1 MDFFHNSLSPS
12 RFHFQRT
19 IYGIFLAV
27 VSLFLFLNPCFG
39 QEIGTYKTRASGD
52 FNQPS
57 TWEVWDG
64 SNWTNANRLPGA
76 STDIYV
82 DRAHTL
88 RLTAPEAVKNLFLFS
103 GAGAGQKLNLNGFNL
118 DVYGVLAGFSGTVP
132 GLPRGAWNSQ
142 NWIGNSP
149 SSTLTFK
156 GQSRVIVE
164 KTSWSA
170 QTTQSRFGVIFDP
183 DSDQELTLLA
193 PFKALFFRIRSGIL
207 NQKSDATISALP
219 CFTLSFNTES
229 AQYGSGA
236 FGTVTVEAGATYRSE
251 CNAHL
256 INRNASGNNPALLFD
271 LQRDATLLLLGQA
284 PRIEAAT
291 CTLEGTVIFNPR
303 QGLGTFLSSSFPFSS
318 KPIQLRHLTLKGEQD
333 LMLPPQLILQG
344 NMVQEGQGQFQL
356 ASTHL
361 RLSGDENQELRSS
374 STLLLESMSLAK
386 SNGVVTI
393 NSDLRLKKDLT
404 MEDGS
409 IDFQGFNL
417 SLNTSKIGAY
427 NYQGGSWK
435 RLGHLNYFGLPATL
449 TADSSTFPFEDLAN
463 GGQRWIQLL
472 GSPPA
477 AGELRIEFVEEKG
490 ANHDANF
497 QDVDGTTILYQLNS
511 HFKISVDPML
521 GEGELELRMAADSL
535 LIEQLEDLRLVK
547 QGQPGPGIPLQGAA
561 ENFPWA
567 RRRIKWADLPGH
579 EWTIGS
585 FREATVLPLRTNV
598 NPRPKEPSPIQ
609 NTDVNPRPDGKF
621 KGLPLN
627 ILNCLPRDFRR
638 FP

>member
-1 MDFFHNSLSPS
+1 MDIFYNSLSPS
-12 RFHFQRT
+12 GLHFQRT
-19 IYGIFLAV
+19 IYSIFLAV

-52 FNQPS
+52 FNQTS

-64 SNWTNANRLPGA
+64 SNWTNATQLPGA
-76 STDIYV
+76 NNDIYV
-82 DRAHTL
+82 DRPHTL
-88 RLTAPEAVKNLFLFS
+88 RLTAPEAIKNLFLFS
-103 GAGAGQKLNLNGFNL
+103 GSGAGQKLNLNGFNL

-132 GLPRGAWNSQ
+132 GIPRGAWNSQ

-164 KTSWSA
+164 KASWSA

-183 DSDQELTLLA
+183 GPDQELILLA
-193 PFKALFFRIRSGIL
+193 PFKALFFRIRSGTL
-207 NQKSDATISALP
+207 SQKNDTTISSSP
-219 CFTLSFNTES
+219 CFTLSFNTET
-229 AQYGSGA
+229 AQYGSGP
-236 FGTVTVEAGATYRSE
+236 FGTVTVAAGATYRSE

-271 LQRDATLLLLGQA
+271 LQPDATLLLLGQT

-291 CTLEGTVIFNPR
+291 CILEGTVIFNPR
-303 QGLGTFLSSSFPFSS
+303 QGPGTFLSSSFPLSS
-318 KPIQLRHLTLKGEQD
+318 KPIQLRHLTLQGEED
-333 LMLPPQLILQG
+333 LMLPPQLNCQG

-361 RLSGDENQELRSS
+361 QLSGAENQELRSS
-374 STLLLESMSLAK
+374 TLLLESLTLAK
-386 SNGVVTI
+386 SSGTVTLG
-393 NSDLRLKKDLT
+393 SDLSLIKNLR
-404 MEDGS
+404 MENGS

-417 SLNTSKIGAY
+417 SLNTSKTGVY
-427 NYQGGSWK
+427 NYQRGSWK
-435 RLGHLNYFGLPATL
+435 RLGHLTYFGLPPSL
-449 TADSSTFPFEDLAN
+449 TASSSTFPFEDLKN
-463 GGQRWIQLL
+463 GGQRWLQFL

-477 AGELRIEFVEEKG
+477 AGELRIEFVEDKG

-497 QDVDGTTILYQLNS
+497 QDVDGTTILYQLNGY
-511 HFKISVDPML
+511 FKISVDPVL
-521 GEGELELRMAADSL
+521 SEGELELRMAADSL
-535 LIEQLEDLRLVK
+535 LIDKVEDLRLVK
-547 QGQPGPGIPLQGAA
+547 RGQAGPGTLLHGVT

-567 RRRIKWADLPGH
+567 RRIINWADFPGH

-585 FREATVLPLRTNV
+585 YREATVLPLRTNITP
-598 NPRPKEPSPIQ
+598 NPRESSPFQ
-609 NTDVNPRPDGKF
+609 NTDGIPRRYGKF
-621 KGLPLN
+621 KSLPLN
-627 ILNCLPRDFRR
+627 ILNCLPKDFRR

>member
-1 MDFFHNSLSPS
+1 MDIFYNSLFPS
-12 RFHFQRT
+12 GLHFQRT
-19 IYGIFLAV
+19 IYSIFLAV
-27 VSLFLFLNPCFG
+27 VSLILFLNPCFG
-39 QEIGTYKTRASGD
+39 QEIGAYKTRASGD
-52 FNQPS
+52 FNQTS
-57 TWEVWDG
+57 TWDVWDG

-76 STDIYV
+76 TTDIYV

-183 DSDQELTLLA
+183 GPDQELTLLA
-193 PFKALFFRIRSGIL
+193 PFKALFFRIRSGAL
-207 NQKSDATISALP
+207 SQKNDTTISALP

-229 AQYGSGA
+229 AQYGSGP

-271 LQRDATLLLLGQA
+271 LQRDATLLLLGQT

-291 CTLEGTVIFNPR
+291 CILEGTLIFNPR
-303 QGLGTFLSSSFPFSS
+303 QGPGTFLSSSFPLSS

-333 LMLPPQLILQG
+333 LMLPTQLILRG
-344 NMVQEGQGQFQL
+344 NMVKEGQGQFQL

-361 RLSGDENQELRSS
+361 QLSGAENQELRSRN
-374 STLLLESMSLAK
+374 LLLESLSLTK
-386 SNGVVTI
+386 SSGVVTVH
-393 NSDLRLKKDLT
+393 SDLSLIKNLT

-417 SLNTSKIGAY
+417 TLNTSQTGAY
-427 NYQGGSWK
+427 NYQGGGWK
-435 RLGHLNYFGLPATL
+435 RLGHLTYFGLPATL
-449 TADSSTFPFEDLAN
+449 TASSSTFPFEDLAN

-490 ANHDANF
+490 ANHDVNF

-511 HFKISVDPML
+511 HFKISVGPVL
-521 GEGELELRMAADSL
+521 AEVELELRMAADSL

-547 QGQPGPGIPLQGAA
+547 RGRSGPGIPLQGVA

-585 FREATVLPLRTNV
+585 FREATVLPLRINV
-598 NPRPKEPSPIQ
+598 NPRPREPSPIQ
-609 NTDVNPRPDGKF
+609 NTDVNPKQYWKF
-621 KGLPLN
+621 KGLPIN

>member
-1 MDFFHNSLSPS
+1 MGFFYNSLSPS
-12 RFHFQRT
+12 GIHFQRT
-19 IYGIFLAV
+19 IYSIFLAV
-27 VSLFLFLNPCFG
+27 VYLLLFLNPCFG

-52 FNQPS
+52 FNQAS

-64 SNWTNANRLPGA
+64 SNWIDATQLPGA
-76 STDIYV
+76 ATDIYI

-103 GAGAGQKLNLNGFNL
+103 GTGAGQKLNLNGFNL

-142 NWIGNSP
+142 NWIGNSL

-164 KTSWSA
+164 KASWSA

-183 DSDQELTLLA
+183 GPNQELTLLA
-193 PFKALFFRIRSGIL
+193 PFKALYFRIQSGTL
-207 NQKSDATISALP
+207 NQKNDATVSSLP
-219 CFTLSFNTES
+219 CFTLSFNTET
-229 AQYGSGA
+229 AQYGSGP

-251 CNAHL
+251 CNEHL

-271 LQRDATLLLLGQA
+271 LQPDATLLLLGQA

-291 CTLEGTVIFNPR
+291 CILEGTLIFNPR
-303 QGLGTFLSSSFPFSS
+303 QGLGTFLSSSFPLSS
-318 KPIQLRHLTLKGEQD
+318 KPIQIRHLTLQGEEN
-333 LMLPPQLILQG
+333 LMLPTQLILQG
-344 NMVQEGQGQFQL
+344 NMVQEGKGQFQL

-361 RLSGDENQELRSS
+361 QLSGDENQELRSS
-374 STLLLESMSLAK
+374 NLLLESLSLAK
-386 SNGVVTI
+386 TSGLVTLH
-393 NSDLRLKKDLT
+393 SDLSLKKNLR
-404 MEDGS
+404 MEEGS

-417 SLNTSKIGAY
+417 TLNTSKTGSY

-435 RLGHLNYFGLPATL
+435 RLGHLTYFGLPNTL
-449 TADSSTFPFEDLAN
+449 TASSSTFPFEDLAN
-463 GGQRWIQLL
+463 GGQRWLQLL
-472 GSPPA
+472 GTPPA

-497 QDVDGTTILYQLNS
+497 QDVGGTTILYQLNS
-511 HFKISVDPML
+511 HFKISVDPVI
-521 GEGELELRMAADSL
+521 GDAELELRIAADSL
-535 LIEQLEDLRLVK
+535 LIDQLEDLRLVK
-547 QGQPGPGIPLQGAA
+547 QGQPGPGIPLQGVA
-561 ENFPWA
+561 ENFTWA

-598 NPRPKEPSPIQ
+598 NPLPREPSPIQ
-609 NTDVNPRPDGKF
+609 NPDVNPRPDGKF
-621 KGLPLN
+621 KSLPLN

>member
-1 MDFFHNSLSPS
+1 MDIFYSHPS
-12 RFHFQRT
+12 QSRVHFQGT
-19 IYGIFLAV
+19 IYRIFLAV
-27 VSLFLFLNPCFG
+27 VSLLLFLTPCYG
-39 QEIGTYKTRASGD
+39 QEIGAYKTQTSGD
-52 FNQPS
+52 FNQTS

-64 SNWTNANRLPGA
+64 SNWNDANQLPGA
-76 STDIYV
+76 TADIYV

-103 GAGAGQKLNLNGFNL
+103 GAGAGQKLNLNGFNM
-118 DVYGVLAGFSGTVP
+118 DVYGVLAGFTGTVP

-164 KTSWSA
+164 KASWSA

-183 DSDQELTLLA
+183 GPDQELTLLA
-193 PFKALFFRIRSGIL
+193 PFKALFFRIRSGTL
-207 NQKSDATISALP
+207 NQKNDATISALP

-229 AQYGSGA
+229 AQYGSGP

-291 CTLEGTVIFNPR
+291 CILEGTLIFNPR
-303 QGLGTFLSSSFPFSS
+303 QGPGTFLTSSFPLSS
-318 KPIQLRHLTLKGEQD
+318 KPIQLRHLTLQGEED

-361 RLSGDENQELRSS
+361 RLSGTENQELRTSS
-374 STLLLESMSLAK
+374 LLLESLTLAK
-386 SNGVVTI
+386 SSGTVTLG
-393 NSDLRLKKDLT
+393 SDLSLLKDLT
-404 MEDGS
+404 MVKGS

-417 SLNTSKIGAY
+417 TLNISSTGTY

-435 RLGHLNYFGLPATL
+435 RLGHLTYFGLPATL
-449 TADSSTFPFEDLAN
+449 STSSATFPFEDLAN
-463 GGQRWIQLL
+463 GGHRWLQLL
-472 GSPPA
+472 GPRPA
-477 AGELRIEFVEEKG
+477 GGKLSVDFVEEAG

-497 QDVDGTTILYQLNS
+497 LDVDGITILFQLNS
-511 HFKISVDPML
+511 HFKISVDPVL
-521 GEGELELRMAADSL
+521 GQEDLELRITADSL
-535 LIEQLEDLRLVK
+535 LIDQVEDLKLVNK
-547 QGQPGPGIPLQGAA
+547 GHAAPGIPLQGVE
-561 ENFPWA
+561 ENIPWA
-567 RRRIKWADLPGH
+567 RRRVKWADLSGI

-585 FREATVLPLRTNV
+585 FREATALPITPKNTTNGNIGSTGV
-598 NPRPKEPSPIQ
+598 
-609 NTDVNPRPDGKF
+609 
-621 KGLPLN
+621 PLN
-627 ILNCLPRDFRR
+627 ILNCLSRDFED
-638 FP
+638 FPNFLVPRTR